1 MTQALLQA
9 LPVFVPDFGRAL
21 LVNLAIAAQA
31 LAIGLP
37 AGLLLGLL
45 CCPAADP
52 GAAPAWRRLAGHA
65 AAGVVGLLRA
75 APAFVVMY
83 VLLHALSAGWAVS
96 AQSAVALALAAYAAA
111 YLADHLLA
119 TLVDWRAGAHG
130 GALLFV
136 LGVVRVY
143 FVMVLSS
150 GFGAAIG
157 VTEATAVTLRAL
169 ERLPTFGD
177 RLWLLA
183 GVVLVF
189 IALRQTVQAAIH
201 GVRWLVERRT
211 GRLAAR

>member
-9 LPVFVPDFGRAL
+9 LPVFVPTFGRAL
-21 LVNLAIAAQA
+21 LVNLEIAAHA

-37 AGLLLGLL
+37 AGLALGWL
-45 CCPAADP
+45 CCPP
-52 GAAPAWRRLAGHA
+52 AAPAAWPGWRRLNGRV
-65 AAGVVGLLRA
+65 AAGVVALLRA

-83 VLLHALSAGWAVS
+83 VLLHALSARWAVS
-96 AQSAVALALAAYAAA
+96 AQAAVALALAAYCAAF
-111 YLADHLLA
+111 LADHLLA
-119 TLVDWRAGAHG
+119 TLVDHRAGARG
-130 GALLFV
+130 GVLLFA

-189 IALRQTVQAAIH
+189 IALRQAVQAAIH
-201 GVRWLVERRT
+201 AVRWLVERRA
-211 GRLAAR
+211 GWLANP